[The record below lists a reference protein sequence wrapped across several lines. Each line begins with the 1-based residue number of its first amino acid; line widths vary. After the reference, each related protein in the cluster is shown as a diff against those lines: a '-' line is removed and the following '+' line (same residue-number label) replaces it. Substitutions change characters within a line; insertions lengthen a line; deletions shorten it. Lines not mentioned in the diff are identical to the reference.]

1 MLESDVD
8 EKLSEKDIVYH
19 VTTYGADYPIDGL
32 IARLERGDIF
42 SPTFQR
48 NYVWTWPQASKF
60 VESIIL
66 GLPVPSIFL
75 YREKS
80 AQKQLIVDGLQRLI
94 TLQSFHKGYFIHN
107 DRPFKLKE
115 VTSRFEGRNFRELE
129 ELDRR
134 RFENSII
141 HAMIIQQLVPEDDNS
156 SAYHIFDRLNSNGT
170 PLQPQEIRTAIYHG
184 EFQELLSRLNE
195 NRYWRDI
202 FGPWHTRSKDQE
214 LILRFLA
221 LCYNRK
227 SYAKPMKAFL
237 NDFMRTNRHADAG
250 RLYDYSETFEATI
263 RRANDALGDKAF
275 RPKKSMNVAVFD
287 AMMVAIH
294 ECPHADNATVAR
306 AYRKLL
312 ADRSF
317 SELTNRRTADIT
329 SVYGRID
336 KAIEAINAAG

>member
-1 MLESDVD
+1 
-8 EKLSEKDIVYH
+8 
-19 VTTYGADYPIDGL
+19 
-32 IARLERGDIF
+32 
-42 SPTFQR
+42 
-48 NYVWTWPQASKF
+48 
-60 VESIIL
+60 
-66 GLPVPSIFL
+66 
-75 YREKS
+75 
-80 AQKQLIVDGLQRLI
+80 
-94 TLQSFHKGYFIHN
+94 
-107 DRPFKLKE
+107 
-115 VTSRFEGRNFRELE
+115 
-129 ELDRR
+129 
-134 RFENSII
+134 
-141 HAMIIQQLVPEDDNS
+141 
-156 SAYHIFDRLNSNGT
+156 
-170 PLQPQEIRTAIYHG
+170 
-184 EFQELLSRLNE
+184 
-195 NRYWRDI
+195 
-202 FGPWHTRSKDQE
+202 
-214 LILRFLA
+214 
-221 LCYNRK
+221 
-227 SYAKPMKAFL
+227 MKAFL

>member
-1 MLESDVD
+1 M
-8 EKLSEKDIVYH
+8 
-19 VTTYGADYPIDGL
+19 
-32 IARLERGDIF
+32 
-42 SPTFQR
+42 
-48 NYVWTWPQASKF
+48 
-60 VESIIL
+60 
-66 GLPVPSIFL
+66 PVPSIFL
-75 YREKS
+75 YREES
-80 AQKQLIVDGLQRLI
+80 TQKQLIVDGLQRLI

-141 HAMIIQQLVPEDDNS
+141 HVMIIQQLVPEDDNS

-221 LCYNRK
+221 LCYNRE
-227 SYAKPMKAFL
+227 SYA
-237 NDFMRTNRHADAG
+237 
-250 RLYDYSETFEATI
+250 
-263 RRANDALGDKAF
+263 
-275 RPKKSMNVAVFD
+275 
-287 AMMVAIH
+287 
-294 ECPHADNATVAR
+294 
-306 AYRKLL
+306 
-312 ADRSF
+312 
-317 SELTNRRTADIT
+317 
-329 SVYGRID
+329 
-336 KAIEAINAAG
+336 